1 MIKRQAIIHITITT
15 DFGLADGYQAV
26 LEGVIAGINRR
37 AVITAITHNIA
48 PGDIAGGWYLLK
60 THYKY
65 FPPGTVHLAI
75 IDPGVGGRR
84 KIIAVRTSRY
94 FFVAPD
100 NGLLSFIPKKD
111 IVSIH
116 SITNRDYALSSVSPV
131 FHGRDI
137 MAPAAG
143 YLSLGVDPSCFGRK
157 CGKMKGFAPVMP
169 KVTRRGIIGRVIRID
184 RFGNLVSNIEATS
197 SMPRRRVV
205 VNGIEIGPVCK
216 TFGDVGPG
224 KPLAYIGSGGHLE
237 IAIRNGSAW
246 NFFSDSGGGYIEILV
261 AGK

>member
-1 MIKRQAIIHITITT
+1 M
-15 DFGLADGYQAV
+15 
-26 LEGVIAGINRR
+26 LEGVIAGINRQ
-37 AVITAITHNIA
+37 AVITAITHDID
-48 PGDIAGGWYLLK
+48 PGDIAGGWYILK
-60 THYKY
+60 THHKY

-111 IVSIH
+111 IISIH
-116 SITNRDYALSSVSPV
+116 SVTNRDYALSSISPV

-143 YLSLGVDPSCFGRK
+143 FLSLGVDPSCLGRK
-157 CGKMKGFAPVMP
+157 CGKIKDLAMVRP
-169 KVTRRGIIGRVIRID
+169 KLTRRGIMGRVIRID
-184 RFGNLVSNIEATS
+184 RFGNLVSNIETGS
-197 SMPRRRVV
+197 SMSGRIVV
-205 VNGIEIGPVCK
+205 VNGVEIGSVCR
-216 TFGDVGPG
+216 TYSDVRRGQ
-224 KPLAYIGSGGHLE
+224 PLAYIGSGGHLE
-237 IAIRNGSAW
+237 IAVRDGSARVR
-246 NFFSDSGGGYIEILV
+246 FSVSDGKDIEILV